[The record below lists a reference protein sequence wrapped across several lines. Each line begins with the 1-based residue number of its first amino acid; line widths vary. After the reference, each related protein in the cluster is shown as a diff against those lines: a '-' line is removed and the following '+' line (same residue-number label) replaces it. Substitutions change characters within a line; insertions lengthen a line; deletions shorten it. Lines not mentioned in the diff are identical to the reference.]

1 MGVDDTP
8 ENRAKFESS
17 FPLGK
22 ALQTGSSLSY
32 VANAA
37 IYLCSDEAAFVSGVN
52 LPIDGAATVY
62 APGGTFI
69 SFDSLGGAA
78 SVIKWVDRTPKNS
91 K

>member
-69 SFDSLGGAA
+69 SFDSLGGADY
-78 SVIKWVDRTPKNS
+78 VIKWVDRTPKNS